1 MDNHIMLIE
10 DDHDL
15 GSVLKQYLESSGYK
29 VSWLSDPLLLA
40 NDLMMLTN
48 VQLAIIDVMMPGMS
62 GFELSKLISQH
73 THLPFL
79 FLTAKSQSI
88 DRILGL
94 KLGADD
100 YISKPCEPEELLLR
114 VKNILKRSEK
124 IGGVEVVAI
133 GHYHFIPAKY
143 QLQFGEKTYD
153 ITEKETELLLLLLRY
168 NQQVISRKEILE
180 KLWGEN
186 DYFLGRSLDVFM
198 SRLRKYFAA
207 DSRIRFDSVRGVGFK
222 IFFPL
227 AGTSATEDYQG
238 CLA

>member
-1 MDNHIMLIE
+1 MDNHILLIE

-15 GSVLKQYLESSGYK
+15 GSVLKQYLEFSGYK
-29 VSWLSDPLLLA
+29 VSWMLDPLLLA
-40 NDLMMLTN
+40 NDLRMLTN

-62 GFELSKLISQH
+62 GFELSKLIKQH
-73 THLPFL
+73 TPLPFL

-100 YISKPCEPEELLLR
+100 YIPKPCEPEELLLR

-124 IGGVEVVAI
+124 STGLEEIAI
-133 GHYHFIPAKY
+133 GYYRFTPSKY
-143 QLQFGEKTYD
+143 QLQINEKIHN
-153 ITEKETELLLLLLRY
+153 ITEKEAELLMLLLQY
-168 NQQVISRKEILE
+168 NQQVVSRKEILE

-222 IFFPL
+222 IQFP
-227 AGTSATEDYQG
+227 G
-238 CLA
+238 